1 MSKKQRQ
8 GIARDV
14 YAILHAMY
22 LAGRGQDRHADKAK
36 GDDVRRIYSTRT
48 YQTYRQQGKAFATY
62 AKGRGCKTL
71 EQAREIVPG
80 YLQSL
85 IDEGKSGYSVRTAA
99 SAIGKVY
106 GVDYNSFGIE
116 MPERRR
122 NEITNNRGNSK
133 AVESGHVSEET
144 AEKYGSILRCIGL
157 RRSEALLARGN
168 DLIEK
173 DGKFYIHIPRGK
185 GGKERT
191 AIIQG
196 TAAEIEAVIQKFKE
210 AGKGHVWPA
219 GIPKDVPVHRFRSQ
233 YAERVYKAVARP
245 VETLKGH
252 ERYVCRNDLKGL
264 VYDRQA
270 LAYVSKQL
278 GHSRVSVVAV
288 NYLHGDLI

>member
-1 MSKKQRQ
+1 MARQRHDV
-8 GIARDV
+8 GRDI
-14 YAILHAMY
+14 YAVLHAMY
-22 LAGRGQDRHADKAK
+22 SAGRGHSRHADKK
-36 GDDVRRIYSTRT
+36 TGDDVRRIYSTRT
-48 YQTYRQQGKAFATY
+48 YQTYRQQGKQFAIF
-62 AKGRGCKTL
+62 AKSRGCKNL
-71 EQAREIVPG
+71 DQAREIVPD

-85 IDEGKSGYSVRTAA
+85 IDAEKSGYSIRTAA

-106 GVDYNSFGIE
+106 GVDYNSFGVE

-133 AVESGHVSEET
+133 AVERGHVSEET
-144 AEKYGSILRCIGL
+144 AEKYGSVLRCIGL

-173 DGKFYIHIPRGK
+173 NGKFYIHIPRGK

-196 TAAEIEAVIQKFKE
+196 TAAEIEAVRQKFQK

-233 YAERVYKAVARP
+233 YAERVYRACARP
-245 VETLKGH
+245 VEVLKGH
-252 ERYVCRNDLKGL
+252 DRYICRNDLKGL
-264 VYDRQA
+264 VYDRTA
-270 LAYVSKQL
+270 LAYVSQQL

>member
-1 MSKKQRQ
+1 MSKQRQ
-8 GIARDV
+8 GIARDI

-22 LAGRGQDRHADKAK
+22 MAGRGCSRHADKVK

-48 YQTYRQQGKAFATY
+48 YQTYRQQGKNFAIY
-62 AKGRGCKTL
+62 AKSRGCKNL
-71 EQAREIVPG
+71 DQAREVVPG

-99 SAIGKVY
+99 SAIGKIYV
-106 GVDYNSFGIE
+106 VDYNNFGVQ

-122 NEITNNRGNSK
+122 NEITNNRGVSK
-133 AVESGHVSEET
+133 AVERGHISEKT
-144 AEKYGSILRCIGL
+144 AEKYASILRCIGL
-157 RRSEALLARGN
+157 RRSEALLARGT

-173 DGKFYIHIPRGK
+173 DGTYYIHIPRGK

-196 TAAEIEAVIQKFKE
+196 TAEEIEAVVRKFKD

-219 GIPKDVPVHRFRSQ
+219 GIPRDVPVHRYRAE
-233 YAERVYKAVARP
+233 YAERTYKSVARP
-245 VETLKGH
+245 IEGLNREEK
-252 ERYVCRNDLKGL
+252 YFCRNDMAGI
-264 VYDRQA
+264 VYDRTA

-288 NYLHGDLI
+288 NYLH

>member
-1 MSKKQRQ
+1 MSKQRQ
-8 GIARDV
+8 GIARDI

-22 LAGRGQDRHADKAK
+22 MAGRGCSRHADKVK

-48 YQTYRQQGKAFATY
+48 YQTYRQQGKNFAIY
-62 AKGRGCKTL
+62 AKSRGCKNL
-71 EQAREIVPG
+71 DQAREVVTG

-99 SAIGKVY
+99 SAIGKIY
-106 GVDYNSFGIE
+106 GVDYNNFGVQ

-122 NEITNNRGNSK
+122 NEITNNRGVSK
-133 AVESGHVSEET
+133 AVERGHISEKT
-144 AEKYGSILRCIGL
+144 AEKYASILRCIGL
-157 RRSEALLARGN
+157 RRSEALLARGT

-173 DGKFYIHIPRGK
+173 DGTYYIHIPRGK

-196 TAAEIEAVIQKFKE
+196 TAEEIEAVVRKFKD

-219 GIPKDVPVHRFRSQ
+219 GIPRDVPVHRYRAE
-233 YAERVYKAVARP
+233 YAERTYKSVARP
-245 VETLKGH
+245 IEGLKR
-252 ERYVCRNDLKGL
+252 EEKYFCRNDMAGI
-264 VYDRQA
+264 VYDRTA

-288 NYLHGDLI
+288 NYLH